1 MSICLR
7 YTKNQ
12 QDAMDVLQNG
22 FLKVFKSINTYKPE
36 LASLYTWIRAIMVN
50 AAIDFIRKRDKL
62 HSYIELDAAELPIM
76 AVDILEKFEAQ
87 ELLALIQR
95 LPPATQ
101 LVFNLYVVD
110 GFNHREIS
118 SMCDISEGTSKWHLS
133 EARKLLKQFI
143 QTQSAV

>member
-1 MSICLR
+1 ME
-7 YTKNQ
+7 
-12 QDAMDVLQNG
+12 VLQNG
-22 FLKVFKSINTYKPE
+22 FLKVFKNIGGYKPE

-50 AAIDFIRKRDKL
+50 AAIDFVRKKDKL
-62 HSYIELDAAELPIM
+62 QSHLELEAVELPLM
-76 AVDILEKFEAQ
+76 AVEIVQKLEAQ
-87 ELLALIQR
+87 ELLTLIQR

-118 SMCDISEGTSKWHLS
+118 AMCRISEGTSKWHLS

-143 QTQSAV
+143 QTQQSAV